1 MAIPIYILGKSGSG
15 KSTSMRNLKPEE
27 MMVIKVINKRLP
39 FNESAF
45 KQWDKDTKTGSKFS
59 TDNYELIKALLLR
72 MEEVGK
78 KIVIIDD
85 IQYLM
90 ANEFMRRSDEK
101 GFDKFSSIAFKMWD
115 LLDFIQN
122 KLDPDM
128 RVYMLSHIDE
138 EDGVQKIKTI
148 GKMLDDKICLEG
160 LATIVLGSEKL
171 KDDYIFNTQT
181 NGRNTLK
188 SPIGMFESKEP
199 NDLAIIDN
207 KIVQYYGIGQED

>member
-15 KSTSMRNLKPEE
+15 KSTSLRNLNPDEI
-27 MMVIKVINKRLP
+27 MVIKVINKRLP
-39 FNESAF
+39 FNES
-45 KQWDKDTKTGSKFS
+45 KLLNWNKDTKTGSKFH
-59 TDNYELIKALLLR
+59 TDNYAVVKALLSK

-90 ANEFMRRSDEK
+90 SNEFMRRASEK
-101 GFDKFSSIAFKMWD
+101 GFEKFSEIAFKMWD

-122 KLDPDM
+122 TINPDM

-138 EDGVQKIKTI
+138 EDGMQKIKTI
-148 GKMLDDKICLEG
+148 GKMLDDKIDLAG
-160 LATIVLGSEKL
+160 LATIVLGASKV
-171 KDDYIFNTQT
+171 KDEHIFETQS

-188 SPIGMFESKEP
+188 SPMGLFEPTEP
-199 NDLAIIDN
+199 NDLAIIDK
-207 KIVQYYGIGQED
+207 KIVDYYEIAK

>member
-15 KSTSMRNLKPEE
+15 KSTSLRNLNPDDI
-27 MMVIKVINKRLP
+27 MVIKVINKRLP
-39 FNESAF
+39 FNES
-45 KQWDKDTKTGSKFS
+45 KLLTWDKETKTGSKFS
-59 TDNYELIKALLLR
+59 TDNYSVVKALLSK

-90 ANEFMRRSDEK
+90 SNEFMRRASEK
-101 GFDKFSSIAFKMWD
+101 GFEKFTQIGQQMWD

-122 KLDPDM
+122 TINPDM

-148 GKMLDDKICLEG
+148 GKLLDNTICLEG
-160 LATIVLGSEKL
+160 LATIVLGSAKV
-171 KDDYIFNTQT
+171 KDDYLFETQS

-188 SPIGMFESKEP
+188 SPMGMFEATEP
-199 NDLAIIDN
+199 NDLNIIDK
-207 KIVQYYGIGQED
+207 KIVDFYEIR

>member
-1 MAIPIYILGKSGSG
+1 MGIPIYILGKSGSG
-15 KSTSMRNLKPEE
+15 KSTSLRNLPPDDI
-27 MMVIKVINKRLP
+27 MVIKVINKRLP
-39 FNESAF
+39 FNESRLLT
-45 KQWDKDTKTGSKFS
+45 WNKDTKTGSKFS
-59 TDNYELIKALLLR
+59 TDNYEVIKALLSR

-90 ANEFMRRSDEK
+90 ANEFMRRASEK
-101 GFDKFSSIAFKMWD
+101 GFEKFTQIGQQMWD

-148 GKMLDDKICLEG
+148 GKLLDNTICLEG
-160 LATIVLGSEKL
+160 LATIVLGSAKV
-171 KDDYIFNTQT
+171 KDDYLFETQS

-188 SPIGMFESKEP
+188 SPMGMFDSTEP
-199 NDLAIIDN
+199 NDLAIIDK
-207 KIVQYYGIGQED
+207 KIVDFYEIR